1 MKGERFYDFVV
12 GIHSLDKYIKKVENS
27 EANRNGVKGVHAF
40 MIYSLADAPG
50 GLTASEMAKKNGND
64 RSLIS
69 REIDKLCKEGIVS
82 YLVSNPK
89 TKNYDA
95 KIVLTEKGRKYN
107 AKIVLT
113 EKGKEIA
120 KNFSK
125 TGIAAQDKVRG
136 NISMEEL
143 AIFYSVLERMTS
155 NVNEKTSKE

>member
-1 MKGERFYDFVV
+1 MLTYQHSNGGFMKGERFYDFVV
-12 GIHSLDKYIKKVENS
+12 GIHSLDKYIKKVEIS

-50 GLTASEMAKKNGND
+50 GRTASEIAKKNGND

-95 KIVLTEKGRKYN
+95 KIVLTEKGKLPYS
-107 AKIVLT
+107 AELLVHIL
-113 EKGKEIA
+113 
-120 KNFSK
+120 
-125 TGIAAQDKVRG
+125 KVVDNTNRDD
-136 NISMEEL
+136 
-143 AIFYSVLERMTS
+143 S
-155 NVNEKTSKE
+155 NV